1 MKITKRQLARII
13 KEELHRVLSEH
24 PDPWGRFDRLH
35 DQQKDE
41 PDIYG
46 TSTLSPKLTARAA
59 LADAR
64 AAEEGHGIWD
74 DDIEVSTC
82 CGAQRYDDHDL
93 CIDCGEH
100 ADFESEGVWK
110 RGENESI

>member
-1 MKITKRQLARII
+1 VKITKRQLARII
-13 KEELHRVLSEH
+13 KEELQRVISEH
-24 PDPWGRFDRLH
+24 PDPWREFDDLR
-35 DQQKDE
+35 DRQKDE

-46 TSTLSPKLTARAA
+46 TSTLSPKLT
-59 LADAR
+59 AR